1 MFAKVLNLANLR
13 LGHSKLQIPTVWGF
27 NSHWQLIVRQKPE
40 CMNRNHSQKNQKFE
54 QRNLRRIKIMDR
66 A

>member
-1 MFAKVLNLANLR
+1 MFEKVLNLANLR
-13 LGHSKLQIPTVWGF
+13 LQHSKFQIPTLWGF
-27 NSHWQLIVRQKPE
+27 NNYSLLIVRQKPK
-40 CMNRNHSQKNQKFE
+40 CMNRNYFQKNQKFE